1 MEFLLGFFGALLAV
15 LLFLAGAFCGWK
27 AKDWA
32 LNRTQA
38 VQAKELTEKE
48 RQKLI
53 AEQQAFSQLQNY
65 NMETAYG
72 MNTANGYGGESE
84 A

>member
-1 MEFLLGFFGALLAV
+1 MKFLFGFLGALLAA
-15 LLFLAGAFCGWK
+15 LLFAAGALCGWK
-27 AKDWA
+27 AKNWD
-32 LNRTQA
+32 LKRTQT
-38 VQAKELTEKE
+38 VTAKELTEKE

-53 AEQQAFSQLQNY
+53 AEQQAFTQLQNY

-84 A
+84 

>member
-1 MEFLLGFFGALLAV
+1 MEFLFGFLGALVTA
-15 LLFLAGAFCGWK
+15 LLFTTGALCGWK
-27 AKDWA
+27 AKAWD
-32 LNRTQA
+32 LKRTQT
-38 VQAKELTEKE
+38 VTAKELTEKE

-53 AEQQAFSQLQNY
+53 AEQQAFTQLQNY

-84 A
+84 